1 MSKSTKIINHLEGAT
16 SEQIAIVGT
25 SDQVQL
31 IKKEEGKPN
40 INEFYDTIEEA
51 QEAAEVWVEG

>member
-31 IKKEEGKPN
+31 IKKEEGQID
-40 INEFYDTIEEA
+40 INEFYDTEA
-51 QEAAEVWVEG
+51 EAKSEADAWKAE

>member
-25 SDQVQL
+25 SGQVQL
-31 IKKEEGKPN
+31 IKEEEGKTT
-40 INEFYDTIEEA
+40 INEFYDTIE
-51 QEAAEVWVEG
+51 AAEEEAKEWAE